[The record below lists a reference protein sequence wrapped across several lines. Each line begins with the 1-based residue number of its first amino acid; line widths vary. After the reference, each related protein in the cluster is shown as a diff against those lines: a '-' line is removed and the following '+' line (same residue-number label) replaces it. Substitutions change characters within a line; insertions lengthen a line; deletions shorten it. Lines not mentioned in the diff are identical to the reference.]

1 MERVWTTQIG
11 AHIGERVRIA
21 GWLHR
26 VRQLSNLSFLILRD
40 AQGLAQV
47 VVEDATVIA
56 QLADL
61 HAETVLLIEGTVVAE
76 PQAPGGVEI
85 HQPALEVLAAA
96 AEPPP
101 FDLFRPTIKAQLPTL
116 LDHAPV
122 GLRHPRQRALFRV
135 AAASMAGFRAA
146 LSARDFVEIQTPK
159 IVGAATEGGANVFR
173 LDYFGQPA
181 YLSQSPQLYKQ
192 IMVGVFERVFE
203 VGPAFRAE
211 PHDTPRHANEFVSLD
226 VELGFIRDQFDVMA
240 VLNRALEGMI
250 AAIHEQAGGAL
261 AALGGK
267 AGPLALPAV
276 PPEIPAVHFADALD
290 MISRATGEDVRGEPD
305 LAPAHER
312 WLGEWARREH
322 GSDFLFVWGYPTA
335 KRAFYTHPD
344 PARPGYSRGFD
355 LLFRGLELVS
365 GGQRLHRY
373 EDYLAVLAE
382 RGMNADSFTGYLEAF
397 KHGMPP
403 HGGFAIGLERWV
415 ARLVEAPN
423 IRETTLFP
431 RDLTRL
437 TP

>member
-1 MERVWTTQIG
+1 VERIWTTELG
-11 AHIGERVRIA
+11 RHAGERVRLA

-26 VRQLSNLSFLILRD
+26 LRQLKDVSFLVLRD
-40 AQGLAQV
+40 AKGLAQIV
-47 VVEDATVIA
+47 IEDQALAERLA
-56 QLADL
+56 QLPN
-61 HAETVLLIEGTVVAE
+61 ESVLAIEGRVVNE
-76 PQAPGGVEI
+76 PQAPGGVEV
-85 HQPALEVLAAA
+85 HQPAVEVLAPAS
-96 AEPPP
+96 EPPP
-101 FDLFRPTIKAQLPTL
+101 LDLYRPTLKAQLPTI

-122 GLRHPRQRALFRV
+122 ALRHPRHRALFRV

-146 LSARDFVEIQTPK
+146 LLARDFVEIQTPK

-173 LDYFGQPA
+173 LDYFGRPA

-203 VGPAFRAE
+203 IGPAFRAE

-226 VELGFIRDQFDVMA
+226 VELGFIRDHFDVME
-240 VLNRALEGMI
+240 VLNRVLEGMVG
-250 AAIHEQAGGAL
+250 AIQQQA
-261 AALGGK
+261 
-267 AGPLALPAV
+267 
-276 PPEIPAVHFADALD
+276 ADALALLKLELPEVPSQIPAIHFSEAMD
-290 MISRATGEDVRGEPD
+290 MISKATGEDVRGEPD

-312 WLGEWARREH
+312 WLGEWARRQH

-344 PARPGYSRGFD
+344 PARPEYSRGFD

-365 GGQRLHRY
+365 GGQRLHHY
-373 EDYLAVLAE
+373 ADYLAVLEA
-382 RGMNADSFTGYLEAF
+382 RGMNPAPFEGYLEAF